1 MRTYEEEMSHI
12 TQLSDCKYEIGVGF
26 VPNMTVPGQFYV
38 NSQLKDLIFGELKRK
53 CLEGLALNFSLNLAI
68 YL

>member
-38 NSQLKDLIFGELKRK
+38 NSQLKDLIFGELKDPLFK
-53 CLEGLALNFSLNLAI
+53 
-68 YL
+68 